1 MSETNDAELGR
12 SKNSATPSEH
22 LLHLLGLGW
31 DPISPLIQKYV
42 LENHLQRELSDWQKI
57 SAANESAKESAKA
70 SAKESAKATA
80 KATAKK

>member
-1 MSETNDAELGR
+1 MSEQTSDAELGR

-42 LENHLQRELSDWQKI
+42 IDNHLQKELTDWQRVLASNDSVR
-57 SAANESAKESAKA
+57 SAAKQR
-70 SAKESAKATA
+70 
-80 KATAKK
+80 

>member
-42 LENHLQRELSDWQKI
+42 LENHLQRELSDWQRVT
-57 SAANESAKESAKA
+57 AASEAAKEASKAAAKPA
-70 SAKESAKATA
+70 GKTA
-80 KATAKK
+80 AKK